1 MSAASS
7 NRRQW
12 RDGATVLNHVDSLI
26 RKVLDTGWTAAPPPA
41 KPDFFFTVPDEGWRA
56 KVRNAS
62 RIRLNIY
69 LYEVRENRDFRRSA
83 PDLIPL
89 PNRTVV
95 ASQPPAYFDCH
106 YLLSAW
112 SPSEDS
118 ELFDPVQDE
127 HEVLSEAMRVM
138 LRNPDVVPA
147 AVNISDGVVFTNAH
161 VYFTVAPPEPP
172 RVLNDF
178 WSTMKLPWRPAV
190 MLVATA
196 PLDLRQDTAP
206 SPIVTTFMQRYSLDA
221 GVTAE
226 ELAAIGGFVVKASD
240 NAPIVDGSVIRLA
253 TGEACLTDAQGR
265 YTFVGLSRGK
275 HKFRAQAPG
284 MQAIDRDID
293 VPVDP
298 PDTHVFKLTP

>member
-1 MSAASS
+1 M
-7 NRRQW
+7 
-12 RDGATVLNHVDSLI
+12 LNHLDALI
-26 RKVLDTGWTAAPPPA
+26 RKVLDTGWTAMPPPA
-41 KPDFFFTVPDEGWRA
+41 KPDFFFTVPDEAWRA
-56 KVRNAS
+56 KVKNAP
-62 RIRLNIY
+62 RMRLNIY
-69 LYEVRENRDFRRSA
+69 LYELRENRDFRRA
-83 PDLIPL
+83 DPDLVSL
-89 PNRTVV
+89 PDRSVV

-118 ELFDPVQDE
+118 EMFDPVRDE
-127 HEVLSEAMRVM
+127 HEVLAEAMRVL
-138 LRNPDVVPA
+138 LRNPDVVPGA
-147 AVNISDGVVFTNAH
+147 LGVHDGVVFTNAH
-161 VYFTVAPPEPP
+161 IYFTVAPPEPP

-196 PLDLRQDTAP
+196 PIDLLQDFAP
-206 SPIVTTFMQRYSLDA
+206 SPIVTTFVQRYSLDN
-221 GVTAE
+221 GVSAE

-240 NAPIVDGSVIRLA
+240 GKPIPNGSVVRLA
-253 TGEACLTDAQGR
+253 TGEASLTDAQGR

-284 MQAIDRDID
+284 MQAIERDID